1 VESRPPTQGIQPAQ
15 GLAVLGAGVAGM
27 AIFVIP
33 LVLGPVAMILGG
45 VAIAKGEPRGKWV
58 IVAAAVCIVLGLLLS
73 LLPDKFVVT

>member
-1 VESRPPTQGIQPAQ
+1 VQGRPPSQGIQPAQ
-15 GLAVLGAGVAGM
+15 GIAVLGAGVAGM

-45 VAIAKGEPRGKWV
+45 VAIKKGEPRGKWV
-58 IVAAAVCIVLGLLLS
+58 IVAAAVCIVLGLLLG